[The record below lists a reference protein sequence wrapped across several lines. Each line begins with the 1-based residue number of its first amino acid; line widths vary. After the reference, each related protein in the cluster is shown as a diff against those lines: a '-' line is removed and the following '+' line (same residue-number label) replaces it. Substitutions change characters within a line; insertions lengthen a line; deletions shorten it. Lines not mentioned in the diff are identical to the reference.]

1 MAIEA
6 VVETAICSKCGL
18 KYGKRKGYF
27 PPSFSELHKG
37 TGTIHICRTC
47 LDDLFNKYLAECEDT
62 ACAARQVC
70 RKLDIYW
77 SKQIFN
83 SIIRETSTRTV
94 MSCYLSKAKQPQYVG
109 KSYDDTLREEG
120 LLWSFMEV
128 PEEPEPEPEDV
139 INLEIEPEPEPVLET
154 EEIPEPIEISEQT
167 KMFFGP
173 GYTPEMYQELEQRYE
188 YWMSEFP
195 NNYEFDIGTKALI
208 KQICFL
214 ELDINRDRM
223 EGKSVDKL
231 VNSLNTLLGS
241 ANLKPTQRKTDAD
254 AESELMNT
262 PLGVWLWKYENKRPL
277 PEVDKDLQDVNK
289 IKKYVF
295 TWMGHVAKMLGLK
308 NTYTRLYEEEVE
320 RLRVEKPEYVDED
333 DETLLIDS
341 YSEDGGDTS

>member
-1 MAIEA
+1 MAVESTT
-6 VVETAICSKCGL
+6 VETAICSKCGL
-18 KYGKRKGYF
+18 KYGKRRGYF
-27 PPSFSELHKG
+27 PPSFAELHRG
-37 TGTIHICRTC
+37 TGTVHICRTC
-47 LDDLFNKYLAECEDT
+47 LDELFNKYLAECEDT
-62 ACAARQVC
+62 AGAARQVC
-70 RKLDIYW
+70 RKLDLYW
-77 SKQIFN
+77 NMTIFN
-83 SIIRETSTRTV
+83 SIIRKTATRTI
-94 MSCYLSKAKQPQYVG
+94 MSCYLTELRAAQYTD
-109 KSYDDTLREEG
+109 KSYDDTLREEN
-120 LLWSFMEV
+120 LLWHFMTPTE
-128 PEEPEPEPEDV
+128 PEE
-139 INLEIEPEPEPVLET
+139 EPVS
-154 EEIPEPIEISEQT
+154 EEPVIEEVVEEVKPEPIEISEQT

-195 NNYEFDIGTKALI
+195 NNYEFDIGTKAII

-320 RLRVEKPEYVDED
+320 RLRVEKPEYIDED